1 MADRQPIR
9 LNFWMTVCA
18 IPALMLL
25 IGLGTWQMQR
35 LEWKE
40 GIIAERAVRQA
51 APPLRISG
59 IPMNNWQEY
68 EHRRVTLRGT
78 FSHSREILVL
88 NAIRHGQTG
97 YRLIVP
103 FQTTDG
109 RQILVDRGWV
119 PKVWPN
125 GQIERR
131 RPGDSLDLIGT
142 VRSGGKGTPWI
153 PDNDPATDQWFY
165 IDVAQMAA
173 HAGLKDSLPY
183 ILRVTPDRREPGYP
197 KGPHGS
203 HKIRNKHLEYAIT
216 WYGLAA
222 TLVFVYLAY
231 HFRRRRQED

>member
-51 APPLRISG
+51 APPVRISG
-59 IPMNNWQEY
+59 IPRNNWQEY
-68 EHRRVTLRGT
+68 EHRRVTLSGT

-125 GQIERR
+125 G
-131 RPGDSLDLIGT
+131 L
-142 VRSGGKGTPWI
+142 
-153 PDNDPATDQWFY
+153 F
-165 IDVAQMAA
+165 
-173 HAGLKDSLPY
+173 
-183 ILRVTPDRREPGYP
+183 
-197 KGPHGS
+197 
-203 HKIRNKHLEYAIT
+203 
-216 WYGLAA
+216 
-222 TLVFVYLAY
+222 
-231 HFRRRRQED
+231 